1 MNSIMK
7 KLIVPCGCLLMA
19 VALMSADKDDK
30 VMKKENGVYIVNT
43 TTLGKDVVG
52 YEGPTPLKV
61 YIKGDK
67 IQKIEFLENQETPRY
82 WKAAANH
89 LQNKWDGMSVKD
101 AKTKAVDGRTGATY
115 SSDAVKKNVKLAV
128 EYYEKHKK

>member
-1 MNSIMK
+1 MK
-7 KLIVPCGCLLMA
+7 KLLFIPACLLMA
-19 VALMSADKDDK
+19 TVLMSAGKKDD
-30 VMKKENGVYIVNT
+30 VMKKENGTYVVNT

-82 WKAAANH
+82 WKKMVAFIEH
-89 LQNKWDGMSVKD
+89 KWDGMKAQD
-101 AKTKAVDGRTGATY
+101 AKTAQVDGCTGATY
-115 SSDAVKKNVKLAV
+115 SSDAVKANVKLAV
-128 EYYEKHKK
+128 EYYLKNK